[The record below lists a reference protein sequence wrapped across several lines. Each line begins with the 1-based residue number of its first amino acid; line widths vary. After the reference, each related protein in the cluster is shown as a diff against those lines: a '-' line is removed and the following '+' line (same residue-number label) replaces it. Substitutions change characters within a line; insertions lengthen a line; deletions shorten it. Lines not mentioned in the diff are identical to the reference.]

1 MSWTPKVQKVDGGFA
16 TSGGTADPKW
26 YPSIGSVIQG
36 PPGPKGE
43 SGVHIGEDTPPES
56 ANVWVIPTGEPT
68 SVEDWS
74 FHLQDGTTDTKTVV
88 VLDSDHGEESD
99 ELGILRVRQADG
111 SWKEIP
117 ALTGRQGP
125 KGDPGE
131 AFTYDDFTEE
141 QLAALQGPQGP
152 AGPKGETGDPFEYDD
167 FTPEQLEN
175 LRGKD
180 GASGVHI
187 GEDTPPE
194 NANVWV
200 IPTGEPTSTEDWE
213 FDMEDGTTDTKTVVV
228 IDGDEPNGEL
238 GILRVRQADG
248 SWKEIP
254 ALVGRRGPQGEQGEQ
269 GPQGE
274 PGQTGSVGPEG
285 PQGIQGPQGPK
296 GDTGDTG
303 PKGPQGEKGD
313 TGPQGPQG
321 EKGDTGPQGPKGDTG
336 TFDSSA
342 LNDYALKTE
351 LKKKADDYSI
361 ELYNGTKGNPK
372 PVRFASFNYSACDS
386 ENGIAALIK
395 MVSGHGNGSSYAF
408 MQDAIIKVSSAGTVS
423 VDNFKYYGAAVTDD
437 GVQRQYGDIFW
448 LVDTTN
454 KIVDFYCLMG
464 QYARL
469 NMTPWK
475 RLTYSSK
482 GTVTQYTSATVYS
495 SGEKSWGNNSEFA
508 LMRDIP
514 TVPTKTS
521 ELTNDSGFLTQ
532 HQDLSAYAKKT
543 EVPSNTESWTF
554 TLEDGSTTTKAVYVK

>member
-269 GPQGE
+269 GPQG
-274 PGQTGSVGPEG
+274 
-285 PQGIQGPQGPK
+285 
-296 GDTGDTG
+296 
-303 PKGPQGEKGD
+303 
-313 TGPQGPQG
+313 
-321 EKGDTGPQGPKGDTG
+321 PKGDTG